1 MAKDSKRVGMVG
13 RKGFAR
19 NPLNILVCYPHMFAQ
34 RALLLKGDEGWF
46 RAESSRVQ
54 EKFKLW
60 LSLMQLTVKYHKLSR
75 MPTESGFDQG

>member
-46 RAESSRVQ
+46 RAQSSRVQ
-54 EKFKLW
+54 EKYQQTVAAVDAT
-60 LSLMQLTVKYHKLSR
+60 SCQLPKVEPNANY
-75 MPTESGFDQG
+75 